1 VAERDLAELA
11 DLLGRP
17 GTRAHFVGIGGA
29 GMAPLAAIVADRGW
43 RVSGC
48 DLAVSD
54 ITAQLQARGI
64 PTARGHDPGH
74 VAGQELLVVSSAVPA
89 DAPEVAAAERG
100 GVPVV
105 KRARLVGAL
114 TRRTR
119 ALCVAGT
126 AGKTTTTAMCAVG
139 LLGAGLD
146 PSALVGAAVPGIGVG
161 GRSGRSDLFVVEA
174 DEFDRTFLSLRPQ
187 VAVVTNVEAD
197 HLDYYGS
204 REAIDQAF
212 RQFLAL
218 VPADGQVVV
227 CHDDPGARALAP
239 PGALRYGS
247 SPACDWRADGIAPTE
262 DGGTRFAAI
271 GPAGQRLDVQLRLPG
286 RHNALNALAA
296 IAACERVGAD
306 PAAVARALGGF
317 EGAARRFER
326 KGEAR
331 GVAVY
336 DDYGHHPTK
345 VRATLAAARQRA
357 GRGRVWCVFQPHT
370 YHRTMSLFEDFA
382 RAFGDADHVLVL
394 DIYSPAGREQPIAGV
409 DARRLVEAMPHPSAR
424 HAASFDEAAGIVA
437 REARDGDLVVT
448 MGAGDVTRLARPLLE
463 RLAEE
468 PAGR

>member
-1 VAERDLAELA
+1 MAEHDLA
-11 DLLGRP
+11 DLARLLDRP

-48 DLAVSD
+48 DLGASD
-54 ITAQLQARGI
+54 VTAQLQARGI
-64 PTARGHDPGH
+64 PVQNGHSPAH
-74 VAGQELLVVSSAVPA
+74 AAGQEIVVVSSAVPA
-89 DAPEVAAAERG
+89 DAPEVAAAEAA

-174 DEFDRTFLSLRPQ
+174 DEFDRTFLSFRPH
-187 VAVVTNVEAD
+187 VAVVTNVESD

-204 REAIDQAF
+204 REAIDAAF

-218 VPADGQVVV
+218 VPSDGAVVV
-227 CHDDPGARALAP
+227 CLDDPGARALAP
-239 PGALRYGS
+239 PGALGYGT
-247 SPACDWRADGIAPTE
+247 SPGCDWRAESIAPTD

-271 GPAGQRLDVQLRLPG
+271 GPDGRRLPVVLRLPG

-296 IAACERVGAD
+296 IAACVRLGAD
-306 PAAVARALGGF
+306 PAAVADALAGF

-345 VRATLAAARQRA
+345 VRASLAAARQRA
-357 GRGRVWCVFQPHT
+357 GRGRVWCLFQPHT
-370 YHRTMSLFEDFA
+370 YHRTMSLFDDFA
-382 RAFGDADHVLVL
+382 RAFGDADRVLVL

-409 DARRLVEAMPHPSAR
+409 DARRLAEAMPHPSAR
-424 HAASFDEAAGIVA
+424 YAASFDEAAAIVVDGA
-437 REARDGDLVVT
+437 RPGDLVVT

>member
-1 VAERDLAELA
+1 VAEPDLAALAELL
-11 DLLGRP
+11 DRP
-17 GTRAHFVGIGGA
+17 GTRSHFVGVGGA

-43 RVSGC
+43 RVTGC
-48 DLAVSD
+48 DLGSSEV
-54 ITAQLQARGI
+54 TARLQADGVPI
-64 PTARGHDPGH
+64 ERGHDPGH
-74 VAGQELLVVSSAVPA
+74 VIDQELLVVSSAVPS
-89 DAPEVAAAERG
+89 DAPEVAAAVAA

-105 KRARLVGAL
+105 KRARLIGAL

-161 GRSGRSDLFVVEA
+161 GRSGRGDVFVVEA
-174 DEFDRTFLSLRPQ
+174 DEFDRTFLSFRPL
-187 VAVVTNVEAD
+187 VAVVTNVESD

-204 REAIDQAF
+204 REAIDAAF
-212 RQFLAL
+212 RQFLDL
-218 VPADGQVVV
+218 LPPDGQAVV
-227 CHDDPGARALAP
+227 CLDDPGARAIAP
-239 PGALRYGS
+239 PGALGYGTA
-247 SPACDWRADGIAPTE
+247 PGCDWRAEAIGPTE
-262 DGGTRFAAI
+262 DGGTRFVAL
-271 GPAGQRLDVQLRLPG
+271 GPERRLEVRLRLPG

-296 IAACERVGAD
+296 IAACTRLGAD
-306 PAAVARALGGF
+306 PDAVVAALAGF

-345 VRATLAAARQRA
+345 VRASLAAARQRA
-357 GRGRVWCVFQPHT
+357 GRGRVFCVFQPHT
-370 YHRTMSLFEDFA
+370 YHRTMSLFDDFA
-382 RAFGDADHVLVL
+382 GAFGDADRVVVL
-394 DIYSPAGREQPIAGV
+394 DIYSPAGREEPIAGV
-409 DARRLVEAMPHPSAR
+409 DARRLVAAMPHRGASY
-424 HAASFDEAAGIVA
+424 AASFEEAADLVA
-437 REARDGDLVVT
+437 AEARPGDLVVT

-468 PAGR
+468 PAAR